1 MSDTS
6 LKSSL
11 LPSIVVVLLALGAAS
26 IAWYGQLPPR
36 PKPAS
41 APATEF
47 SAERA
52 LAHIKQIASV
62 PHAAGTF
69 ADDAVRAYLVKAMK
83 DLGIE
88 AFDQECVNSHGSIG
102 IYHNVMARIPGTAN
116 TKAFAM
122 AAHHDSVPYGPGATD
137 DCGGVGA
144 MIETARALLQGPRL
158 KNDVIFV
165 FTDAEEFSGGGADAF
180 TQYPWA
186 KDVGIMLNFE
196 ARGVS
201 GPSYMF
207 ETSEENGWLITE
219 LAKTG
224 VDVRATSVMFDAY
237 RRSPFGSDFG
247 QFKRAGLMG
256 YNIAFIDNFC
266 YYHTREDRPER
277 ASLASLQHHGE
288 YALGM
293 ARYFGGKTLEPV
305 RAPDATY
312 FNTIGSHF
320 VHYPIS
326 WGKPLAI
333 AASILLAAV
342 FVLGLILRRMTIG
355 GLIAAIFAITGAI
368 VCSVIVIGLLAGL
381 LYLIYGRYLIYYNNL
396 FCIALACIANGVGIL
411 ILNLLHRRIKTGNL
425 VAAALLWWL
434 ALLWAAETYIAGG
447 AYLALWPLVFGA
459 LGAAVYFMLPSDERP
474 WPIVAITLFVIPG
487 ILLLVPS
494 AIGFLELGTLL
505 VSPML
510 GLFIIL
516 LGGLLMP
523 QLALVQRA
531 SKYAVPVAAVACGVL
546 LMLAGIVLNVKSP
559 DAPRFSCLSYGCD
572 LDAGKAYWLSNDA
585 KPDEWLSKLI
595 PANTPR
601 ELIAEFIPGDGKYL
615 KAAAPLIPI
624 QDPFVKDLRDET
636 AGGKRTVAFHLGS
649 DRDISRMNIEAT
661 GAEVFT
667 SSILGRSTGPGR
679 GGGWGR
685 SVALFPRGGV
695 DILLTTE
702 PNKPLRI
709 KFTAQSYGLPAALN
723 LPPRPPSL
731 VTEPNTTLDFHRPL
745 RSEHTYVIKTI
756 NL

>member
-1 MSDTS
+1 MSDTN
-6 LKSSL
+6 LKSSF
-11 LPSIVVVLLALGAAS
+11 LPSIVVVLLVLSAAFV
-26 IAWYGQLPPR
+26 AWYGQLPPR

-62 PHAAGTF
+62 NHAAGTF
-69 ADDAVRAYLVKAMK
+69 ADDAVRGYIVKAMK
-83 DLGIE
+83 DLGVE
-88 AFDQECVNSHGSIG
+88 AFDQECVNSRGSVG
-102 IYHNVMARIPGTAN
+102 VYHNVMARIPGTAN

-137 DCGGVGA
+137 DCGGIGA

-165 FTDAEEFSGGGADAF
+165 FTDAEEFSGGGANAF
-180 TQYPWA
+180 TEHPWA
-186 KDVGIMLNFE
+186 KNVGVMLNFE

-207 ETSEENGWLITE
+207 ETSEQNGWLIAE

-224 VDVRATSVMFDAY
+224 VDVRATSIMFDAY

-247 QFKRAGLMG
+247 QFKHAGLMG

-266 YYHTREDRPER
+266 YYHTREDNPER
-277 ASLASLQHHGE
+277 ASLASLQHHGN

-305 RAPDATY
+305 RMPDATY
-312 FNTIGSHF
+312 FNSIGSHF

-342 FVLGLILRRMTIG
+342 FALGLLRRRMTIG
-355 GLIAAIFAITGAI
+355 GLLAAVFATIGSI
-368 VCSVIVIGLLAGL
+368 VCSVIIIGLLAGL
-381 LYLIYGRYLIYYNNL
+381 LYLIYGRYVIYYNNL
-396 FCIALACIANGVGIL
+396 FCVAIACVAAGLAL
-411 ILNLLHRRIKTGNL
+411 LMFNLLRRFIKVENL
-425 VAAALLWWL
+425 IAGTLLWWL
-434 ALLWAAETYIAGG
+434 ALVWAAEAYITGG
-447 AYLALWPLVFGA
+447 AYLPLWPLVFGT
-459 LGAAVYFMLPSDERP
+459 LGAAVYFMLSPDERP
-474 WPIVAITLFVIPG
+474 WRTVAVTLFAVPG
-487 ILLLVPS
+487 ILLVVPS
-494 AIGFLELGTLL
+494 AIGFLDLGTVL
-505 VSPML
+505 VSPL
-510 GLFIIL
+510 IGVFLIL

-523 QLALVQRA
+523 QLALVDRA
-531 SKYAVPVAAVACGVL
+531 AKCAVPVAAVACGL
-546 LMLAGIVLNVKSP
+546 ILMLVGIVLNVKSP

-595 PANTPR
+595 PDNTPR
-601 ELIAEFIPGDGKYL
+601 ESIAEFIPGDGKYL

-624 QDPFVKDLRDET
+624 QDPVVQILHDET
-636 AGGKRTVAFHLGS
+636 VDGKRTISFHLGS

-661 GAEVFT
+661 GAEVFA
-667 SSILGRSTGPGR
+667 SSILGKTTGSSRNGWQRSI
-679 GGGWGR
+679 
-685 SVALFPRGGV
+685 ALFPRGGV
-695 DILLTTE
+695 DVSLTIE
-702 PNKPLRI
+702 PNKPLRM
-709 KFTAQSYGLPAALN
+709 KFTTQSYGLPAALN